1 MSFKGRL
8 RRLDDKLGT
17 GQGCSRPNQGM
28 ALGPGRILRPVS
40 WIQTDSLPRETTP
53 RSGTVH
59 RGPLVPPVRQ
69 DPLRSCP
76 PTLVMSPKQRIQRD
90 SIGARCPPVEDHH
103 PEDYRISS
111 KAPKIRGIEAS
122 QDEARVLQRK
132 QNSSRPKQSGD
143 DPRRT
148 RCQPTLRRRVL
159 VHQR

>member
-1 MSFKGRL
+1 MV
-8 RRLDDKLGT
+8 LG
-17 GQGCSRPNQGM
+17 
-28 ALGPGRILRPVS
+28 LGRILRPVY
-40 WIQTDSLPRETTP
+40 WIQTYTLPRESPP

-76 PTLVMSPKQRIQRD
+76 PTQVMSPKQRIQRD
-90 SIGARCPPVEDHH
+90 SISARCPPVEDHH

-111 KAPKIRGIEAS
+111 KASTIRGIEAS
-122 QDEARVLQRK
+122 QDEAQALQRK

-148 RCQPTLRRRVL
+148 RCEPTLRRRVL